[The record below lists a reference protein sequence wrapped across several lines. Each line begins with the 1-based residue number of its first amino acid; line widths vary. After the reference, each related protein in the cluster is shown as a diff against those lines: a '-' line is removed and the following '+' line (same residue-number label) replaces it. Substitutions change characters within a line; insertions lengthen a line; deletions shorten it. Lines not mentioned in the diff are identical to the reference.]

1 MFALERTATG
11 FGWFTGDTLVASATM
26 VDGAWQLSDA
36 RNDVVVTLV
45 ALAGGEGHALVGPEV
60 TLVGAIR
67 PHGDPDEGPM
77 AASIAADPDGNTVL
91 VLRTDGT
98 NAAHVVDRH
107 GDVVALASWE
117 DAESTTDLLVT
128 ALGAHHSL
136 AMVFGLLLCLELDRQ
151 LGRRI

>member
-36 RNDVVVTLV
+36 RNQVVVTLV
-45 ALAGGEGHALVGPEV
+45 ALAGGEGHALVGPDV
-60 TLVGAIR
+60 SLVGAIR
-67 PHGDPDEGPM
+67 PHGDPDDGPM
-77 AASIAADPDGNTVL
+77 AASIAADPDGNTIL
-91 VLRTDGT
+91 MLRTDGT

-117 DAESTTDLLVT
+117 NEESTTDLLVT

-151 LGRRI
+151 LGRRL